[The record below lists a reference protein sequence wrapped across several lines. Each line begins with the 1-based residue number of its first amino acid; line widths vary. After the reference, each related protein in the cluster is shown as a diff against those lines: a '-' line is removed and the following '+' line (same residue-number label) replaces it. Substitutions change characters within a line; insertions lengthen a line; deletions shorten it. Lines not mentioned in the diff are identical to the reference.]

1 METIRIEGG
10 IPLEGRIS
18 VQGSKNAALPIM
30 AAAILQEGVSVL
42 EGCPR
47 ISDVFC
53 MEKILQALGAETS
66 WEGHTLTLDCRQIRT
81 VQVPAGF
88 AGQMRSSIMLMGSM
102 LGRVGELTIAYPGGC
117 TIGARPIN
125 WHLEILKEMGAV
137 ILEEGERLR
146 AVCRKLKGGRIR
158 LPFPS
163 VGVTE
168 NGILAAVRAEGVTV
182 LQGCAREPEIV
193 HLCRFLQKM
202 GAAVEGAG
210 TSCIR
215 IEGGRSLQGV
225 RFEIPRDRIAAGTYL
240 YAGAA
245 TRGYVELEG
254 APVEEMG
261 AILEVYKKMGGQ
273 YTVNGVTLRTDSALV
288 RRPLRGIQTAGYP
301 GFPTDM
307 QSPLLAVLCTV
318 PGRSQICE
326 NIFEDRYKIVP
337 ELEKMGAEIEVC
349 GRQVCIWGG
358 KPLRGVCTAAR
369 ELRGGAALA
378 LAALAAR
385 GTTAIGGWNFV
396 ERGYEDFP
404 GQIRRLGGRMVR
416 EHR

>member
-1 METIRIEGG
+1 MPVNVFFHYADGKYA
-10 IPLEGRIS
+10 GR
-18 VQGSKNAALPIM
+18 A
-30 AAAILQEGVSVL
+30 
-42 EGCPR
+42 
-47 ISDVFC
+47 
-53 MEKILQALGAETS
+53 
-66 WEGHTLTLDCRQIRT
+66 
-81 VQVPAGF
+81 
-88 AGQMRSSIMLMGSM
+88 
-102 LGRVGELTIAYPGGC
+102 GELTIAYPGGC

-146 AVCRKLKGGRIR
+146 AVCRKLKGCRIR

-202 GAAVEGAG
+202 GVAVEGAG

-215 IEGGRSLQGV
+215 IEGGGSLQSV

-254 APVEEMG
+254 APVDEMG

-273 YTVNGVTLRTDSALV
+273 YTANGVTLKANSALV
-288 RRPLRGIQTAGYP
+288 RHPLRGIQTARLSR
-301 GFPTDM
+301 FPHRY
-307 QSPLLAVLCTV
+307 AVAASGGTV
-318 PGRSQICE
+318 HC
-326 NIFEDRYKIVP
+326 
-337 ELEKMGAEIEVC
+337 A
-349 GRQVCIWGG
+349 
-358 KPLRGVCTAAR
+358 
-369 ELRGGAALA
+369 GGAARSVRIYLKTDI
-378 LAALAAR
+378 R
-385 GTTAIGGWNFV
+385 SFRNWKKW
-396 ERGYEDFP
+396 ERE
-404 GQIRRLGGRMVR
+404 
-416 EHR
+416 